1 MPERRARIERT
12 TTETSVRVELSLDG
26 GSVAC
31 SSGVAFFDH
40 MLDQLGRHSHMGLE
54 IEATGD
60 LEVDAHHTVE
70 DVGIV
75 LGQALRAALG
85 DGRGIRRYGWAL
97 VPMEES
103 LAQVALDLSGRAL
116 LVYRAEVPAEMIG
129 AFDVALAEEF
139 FIALCRSGGITLHV
153 HLLESK
159 NAHHGIEAIFKAVAR
174 ALADAVGVEPRA
186 AGEVP
191 STKGLL

>member
-40 MLDQLGRHSHMGLE
+40 MLDQLGRHSHLGLE

-139 FIALCRSGGITLHV
+139 FMALCRSGGITLHV

-174 ALADAVGVEPRA
+174 ALADAVSVEPRA

>member
-1 MPERRARIERT
+1 MADRRALIERT
-12 TTETSVRVELSLDG
+12 TTETSVRVALDLDG
-26 GSVAC
+26 SALAC
-31 SSGVAFFDH
+31 STGVAFFDH

-54 IEATGD
+54 VEATGD

-75 LGQALRAALG
+75 LGQALREALG

-103 LAQVALDLSGRAL
+103 LAQAALDISGRPL
-116 LVYRAEVPAEMIG
+116 LAYRAEVPAEVIG
-129 AFDVALAEEF
+129 TFDVALAEEF
-139 FIALCRSGGITLHV
+139 FLALCRTAGLTLHV

-159 NAHHGIEAIFKAVAR
+159 NAHHGLEAIFKAVAR
-174 ALADAVGVEPRA
+174 ALSEAVSLEPRA
-186 AGEVP
+186 AGQVP
-191 STKGLL
+191 STKGVL

>member
-1 MPERRARIERT
+1 MPERRALIERT
-12 TTETSVRVELSLDG
+12 TTETSVRVALDLDG
-26 GSVAC
+26 SALAC
-31 SSGVAFFDH
+31 STGVAFFDH

-54 IEATGD
+54 VEATGD

-75 LGQALRAALG
+75 LGQALREALG

-103 LAQVALDLSGRAL
+103 LAQAALDISGRPL
-116 LVYRAEVPAEMIG
+116 LAYRAEVPAEVIG
-129 AFDVALAEEF
+129 TFDVALAEEF
-139 FIALCRSGGITLHV
+139 FLALCRTAGLTLHV

-159 NAHHGIEAIFKAVAR
+159 NAHHGLEAIFKAVAR
-174 ALADAVGVEPRA
+174 ALSEAVSLEPRA
-186 AGEVP
+186 AGQVP
-191 STKGLL
+191 STKGVL